1 MFNFKKDQNYYI
13 SKDKNTGFKRIIPID
28 YENTGVI
35 LQNSVWSG
43 LHQFLQIKEGLIFT
57 EENINS
63 SFMSYLSFY
72 RKFKQIYGI
81 LGILGSKK
89 APQAINIIYNIKLLR
104 MPPFKTRRLMIYEPQ
119 TFSDE
124 KEYNTQLINEMIEF
138 SVNSKRVVL
147 R

>member
-81 LGILGSKK
+81 LGILGSK
-89 APQAINIIYNIKLLR
+89 
-104 MPPFKTRRLMIYEPQ
+104 RLHKQ
-119 TFSDE
+119 
-124 KEYNTQLINEMIEF
+124 
-138 SVNSKRVVL
+138 
-147 R
+147 